1 MMLTVD
7 AIAPGSGDE
16 DVTSSGEDGGGDW
29 DQEPG
34 SGAAQELEAVEWSQW
49 SSCSPS
55 CSQTRAS
62 RCLDTPG
69 TMMDCIQVPGLLC
82 HLRRLKLLRPIEIT
96 MLQNISEWRRE
107 KREAEL
113 QHGTVQ
119 GRAQDHPHTPGR
131 HRQAGHRQ
139 ILYLQYNYNIL
150 VKTVKLIREYQ

>member
-1 MMLTVD
+1 M
-7 AIAPGSGDE
+7 A
-16 DVTSSGEDGGGDW
+16 SSGEDGGDW

-55 CSQTRAS
+55 CSQTRVS

-69 TMMDCIQVPGLLC
+69 TMMDCIQVPGPGMLAVLC
-82 HLRRLKLLRPIEIT
+82 HYIAPYRDLEIA

-139 ILYLQYNYNIL
+139 ILYLQYNYNIA
-150 VKTVKLIREYQ
+150 VKTVNF

>member
-1 MMLTVD
+1 MLIVD

-16 DVTSSGEDGGGDW
+16 DVSSSGEDGGDW

-82 HLRRLKLLRPIEIT
+82 HLRRLKLLRPNVAEYFR
-96 MLQNISEWRRE
+96 MAARE
-107 KREAEL
+107 ERGGAAARDRAGPRPGPSTYTKE
-113 QHGTVQ
+113 TST
-119 GRAQDHPHTPGR
+119 GRAS
-131 HRQAGHRQ
+131 
-139 ILYLQYNYNIL
+139 L
-150 VKTVKLIREYQ
+150 